1 MSDTSG
7 KCLFFGILIAAL
19 ALCDGFAARA
29 GTTVPTDDKVAEV
42 NGVPILRRNFQI
54 DYRQAVQVH
63 AQKGNP
69 VNEAYLRDLRANLID
84 YLVETELL
92 MQDAARQGITISPQ
106 ELNQSVAATRAAS
119 GNDLQFRATLRNAGM
134 SLEEFRSRRQQELT
148 IKKLIATHIAP
159 DARVS
164 DQEIREYYQQNAE
177 RYRIPE
183 RLHIRHITHH
193 LPPDADES
201 QKSAVRQR
209 ILSLKQ
215 RIAAGDDFAE
225 LARQFSED
233 ASREKGGDMG
243 FIDAGQASLKFG
255 PQVLTLP
262 TGQVS
267 VPLETPLGFH
277 LVLVEARQ
285 LSREIPLAS
294 VREGIR
300 RQLYRQKSGEPV
312 RAYVKAL
319 RLKAEIVIYN

>member
-1 MSDTSG
+1 MLANSG
-7 KCLFFGILIAAL
+7 TRLFLGMLFTAL
-19 ALCDGFAARA
+19 VLCDGFTLMA
-29 GTTVPTDDKVAEV
+29 GTTAPADDKVAEV

-54 DYRQAVQVH
+54 DYRQAVQAH

-106 ELNQSVAATRAAS
+106 ELDQSVAAARAAS

-134 SLEEFRSRRQQELT
+134 SLEEFRSRRRQELT
-148 IKKLIATHIAP
+148 IKKLITTHIAP
-159 DARVS
+159 EARVS
-164 DQEIREYYQQNAE
+164 DQEIEEYYRQNGE
-177 RYRIPE
+177 RFRIPE
-183 RLHIRHITHH
+183 RLHIHHITRH
-193 LPPDADES
+193 LPPDADET
-201 QKSAVRQR
+201 QKSTVRQR

-215 RIAAGDDFAE
+215 QIAAGDDFAA
-225 LARQFSED
+225 LARQFSDD
-233 ASREKGGDMG
+233 ASRDKGGDLG
-243 FIDAGQASLKFG
+243 FIDARQASLKFG

-267 VPLETPLGFH
+267 DPLETPLRVH
-277 LVLVEARQ
+277 LVTVEARQ
-285 LSREIPLAS
+285 PSREIPLVS

-300 RQLYRQKSGEPV
+300 RQLYQEKTRAPV

-319 RLKAEIVIYN
+319 RQKAEIVIYN